1 MRTAYLDALYD
12 LAGKD
17 SRVYA
22 LISDNGAIVY
32 DRFRK
37 DFEKQYLNLGI
48 SEENMLGIAAG
59 MANCGKIPFAYTIG
73 AFLAY
78 RALEFI
84 RNDICLQNMN
94 VKIVGTGA
102 GMRYSA
108 LGPTHHSTEDM
119 GCLRSL
125 PNLTILSPA
134 SPVEVA
140 KATRAAYEYNG
151 PVYMRLGTNRE
162 QEIYEKDYSFEI
174 GKGVTLYSGADVTV
188 IGTGNIL
195 SEVIKA
201 REKMGEKGISVRVI
215 NIHTLKPI
223 DREII
228 MKAISE
234 TKGIVTVEDHNI
246 IGGLGSAVA
255 EVIAESEKGIPFAR
269 VGLKDHFSVG
279 YGTYDD
285 MLHQNKTGTEEITLR
300 CLECLKIQD
309 Y

>member
-1 MRTAYLDALYD
+1 MRTAYLDTLYD
-12 LAGKD
+12 LASKD
-17 SRVYA
+17 NRIYA

-37 DFEKQYLNLGI
+37 NFEEQYLNLGI

-108 LGPTHHSTEDM
+108 LGPTHHSTEDI

-125 PNLTILSPA
+125 PNLVIFSPA
-134 SPVEVA
+134 SPMEVA
-140 KATRAAYEYNG
+140 KATQAAYEYNG

-162 QEIYEKDYSFEI
+162 QEIYEEDYSFEM
-174 GKGVTLYSGADVTV
+174 GKGITLYGGEDITV

-195 SEVIKA
+195 SEVIRA
-201 REKMGEKGISVRVI
+201 REILLKKGISVRII
-215 NIHTLKPI
+215 NMHTLKPI
-223 DREII
+223 DKEII
-228 MKAISE
+228 VEALCE

-255 EVIAESEKGIPFAR
+255 EVIAESGKGSPFIR
-269 VGLKDHFSVG
+269 VGLADHFAVG
-279 YGTYDD
+279 YGTYED
-285 MLHQNKTGTEEITLR
+285 MRRQNKVVAEEIVLK
-300 CLECLKIQD
+300 CLEILRL
-309 Y
+309 

>member
-188 IGTGNIL
+188 I
-195 SEVIKA
+195 
-201 REKMGEKGISVRVI
+201 
-215 NIHTLKPI
+215 
-223 DREII
+223 
-228 MKAISE
+228 
-234 TKGIVTVEDHNI
+234 
-246 IGGLGSAVA
+246 
-255 EVIAESEKGIPFAR
+255 
-269 VGLKDHFSVG
+269 
-279 YGTYDD
+279 
-285 MLHQNKTGTEEITLR
+285 
-300 CLECLKIQD
+300 
-309 Y
+309 